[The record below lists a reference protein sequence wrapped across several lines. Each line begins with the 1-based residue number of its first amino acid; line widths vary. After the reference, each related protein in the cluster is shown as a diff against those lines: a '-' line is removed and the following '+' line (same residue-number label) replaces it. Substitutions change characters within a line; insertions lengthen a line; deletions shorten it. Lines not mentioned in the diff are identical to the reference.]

1 MPRIARGQKSSQ
13 GIYHIMV
20 RGNEKKD
27 LFLDDEDRKS
37 FIKTV
42 ARNQSRYGVNLY
54 AYCLMTNHVHLL
66 IGANGAD
73 ISQLMKSIN
82 ISYAMYFNRRYKR
95 CGHLFQDRFKSE
107 LITTDAYMLEVSR
120 YIHLN
125 PARAGMVTAANLLKY
140 PWSSYPQ
147 YVKNMTGDGLTVDAG
162 FILEIL
168 SNHVQGRREKY
179 IQYVM
184 RDQEDMV
191 YDFDKEEADVNRN
204 NTEAGNEG
212 REEVLTQIL
221 GQYNVTMADVEQG
234 AITKNL
240 RNQIVREI
248 RKNTQLT
255 LKQIGLK
262 FGLSESSI
270 SKLLSG

>member
-125 PARAGMVTAANLLKY
+125 PARAGMVTAVNLLEY

-147 YVKNMTGDGLTVDAG
+147 YVKNMTGDGLTVDTG

-168 SNHVQGRREKY
+168 ANHVQGRREKY

-184 RDQEDMV
+184 RDQEDTV
-191 YDFDKEEADVNRN
+191 YDFDKEEADVNKN
-204 NTEAGNEG
+204 NTKAGNEG

-234 AITKNL
+234 AITKSL